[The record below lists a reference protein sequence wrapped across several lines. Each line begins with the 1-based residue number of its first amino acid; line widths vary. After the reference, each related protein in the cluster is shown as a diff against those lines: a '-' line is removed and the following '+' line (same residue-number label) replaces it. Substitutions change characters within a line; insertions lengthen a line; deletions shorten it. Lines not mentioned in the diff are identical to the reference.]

1 MWQGLPIKEVS
12 HVLVYYIA
20 TINLYNS
27 LIASVPSDGP
37 GDISAIVTCI
47 KEEINRK
54 FAPLKNLFEPSIN
67 RVTAELFTVGIISD
81 EVQRNPSTNSILQ
94 DFYTGF
100 AFMNTIEKVEQ
111 HCKKFFSIFDKMGG
125 PFTIAGNSLKQDIA
139 ESISRNF
146 DFNISFDS

>member
-1 MWQGLPIKEVS
+1 M
-12 HVLVYYIA
+12 
-20 TINLYNS
+20 
-27 LIASVPSDGP
+27 IASVSSGP

-67 RVTAELFTVGIISD
+67 RVAAELFTIGIISD

-111 HCKKFFSIFDKMGG
+111 HCRKFFSVFNKIGG
-125 PFTIAGNSLKQDIA
+125 PFTIAGNSLKHDIG

-146 DFNISFDS
+146 DFNISFNS